1 MNIHTHSRL
10 KVKVGPSVRKK
21 PQLLIKDDTLL
32 TISNV
37 KCALPVITCIPQRQM
52 AGRLILTDAHTY
64 TTFPDGA
71 SGKESARQCRRC
83 KRWKFNPWVGKILW
97 WRKWQPTPVLP
108 GKSQGQKSLT
118 GYSPQG
124 CKESDTT
131 EHTVHMHACT
141 HIHTHTHKASKH
153 TQTQRIQIM
162 TAGKKRTLGVPL
174 VTLITGVVIQGT
186 AFPKAQYIEGIY
198 GQKHKFK
205 ANITT
210 WGRSL
215 KLTESSIFLFIR
227 WRQ

>member
-1 MNIHTHSRL
+1 M
-10 KVKVGPSVRKK
+10 
-21 PQLLIKDDTLL
+21 

-37 KCALPVITCIPQRQM
+37 KCTLPVITCVPQRQM
-52 AGRLILTDAHTY
+52 ARRLILMDAHTY

-71 SGKESARQCRRC
+71 SGKESACQCRRC

-131 EHTVHMHACT
+131 EHSAHARART
-141 HIHTHTHKASKH
+141 HTHTHKASKH

-186 AFPKAQYIEGIY
+186 ALPKAQYIEVIY
-198 GQKHKFK
+198 GP
-205 ANITT
+205 
-210 WGRSL
+210 
-215 KLTESSIFLFIR
+215 KL
-227 WRQ
+227 